1 MSAGPITLERLHTE
15 PEPGDAIHCRATLTV
30 DERLVDMEATA
41 FGTIG
46 AMSEMLYGLGAGVE
60 IVSLYHQ
67 NEGPAAPDGSGGEVS
82 AYLMCRRDGACC
94 WAHGRA
100 ATGDEA
106 TIRALISAANQ
117 LTGRQRRG

>member
-1 MSAGPITLERLHTE
+1 MTTDHFESTFAPRGTIALQQLDTRPG
-15 PEPGDAIHCRATLTV
+15 PGDTVCCAATLTV
-30 DERLVDMEATA
+30 DSRPHHLEAEA

-67 NEGPAAPDGSGGEVS
+67 NDGTQIA
-82 AYLMCRRDGACC
+82 AYLQCERDSKRC
-94 WAHGRA
+94 WAYGRA

-106 TIRALISAANQ
+106 TVRALISAANQ
-117 LTGRQRRG
+117 LA